1 MPLRHERHGN
11 EVNDVTQRKTP
22 MVYSLYGLLASLLLY
37 LTGCNPPVGAL
48 ANPSGGRATPDP
60 VTLTIF
66 AAASLTDAFAEIGGQ
81 FEADN
86 PEIELVFNFAGSQ
99 QLAQQLS
106 QGAPADVFAS
116 ANQRQMAVVI
126 SSGRITPDAPQTF
139 AQNRLVVIFPKDNPA
154 GISRLQDLA
163 KPGLNLVLA
172 AETVPAGEYALD
184 FLAKADQDADFDSNF
199 KDKTL
204 QNVVSYEQNV
214 RAALVK
220 VSLGEADAGIVY
232 LSDIKGSNARNVGTM
247 DIPDRLNIL
256 ASYPLAPISDSPNL
270 QQAQGFI
277 NFVLSSTGQE
287 ILANHGFV
295 PFKSQ

>member
-11 EVNDVTQRKTP
+11 EVNNVTQRKTP
-22 MVYSLYGLLASLLLY
+22 MLYSLYGLLASLLLY
-37 LTGCNPPVGAL
+37 LTGCNPSVGAL

-81 FEADN
+81 FEAAN

-126 SSGRITPDAPQTF
+126 TSGRITPDAPQTF

-172 AETVPAGEYALD
+172 GETVPAGEYALD
-184 FLAKADQDADFDSNF
+184 FLAKADQDADFEPDF

-214 RAALVK
+214 RAVLVK

-232 LSDIKGSNARNVGTM
+232 LSDIKVSNARNVGTM

-270 QQAQGFI
+270 QQGQGFI
-277 NFVLSSTGQE
+277 NFVLSTTGQE

>member
-1 MPLRHERHGN
+1 MPLRFERHGN

-22 MVYSLYGLLASLLLY
+22 MVYSLYGLLASLILS
-37 LTGCNPPVGAL
+37 LTGCSPPVGAV
-48 ANPSGGRATPDP
+48 ANPPGGGATPDP
-60 VTLTIF
+60 VTLTVF
-66 AAASLTDAFAEIGGQ
+66 AAASLTDAFTEIGGQ
-81 FEADN
+81 FEAAN
-86 PEIELVFNFAGSQ
+86 PEIDLVFNFAGSQ

-126 SSGRITPDAPQTF
+126 TSGRIAPDAPQTF
-139 AQNRLVVIFPKDNPA
+139 AQNRLVVIFPKDNPV

-163 KPGLNLVLA
+163 RPGLNLVLA
-172 AETVPAGEYALD
+172 GKAVPAGGYALD
-184 FLAKADQDADFDSNF
+184 FLAKADQDADFGPNF

-214 RAALVK
+214 RAVLVK

-232 LSDIKGSNARNVGTM
+232 LSDINGSNARNVGYV
-247 DIPDRLNIL
+247 DIPDRLNII
-256 ASYPLAPISDSPNL
+256 ASYPLAPIGDSPNL
-270 QQAQGFI
+270 RPAQAFI
-277 NFVLSSTGQE
+277 NFVLSSPGQE
-287 ILANHGFV
+287 ILANHGFL